1 LLVHRPVIINNNT
14 SDETLERKITLA
26 TEGFTTKF
34 CESILRN
41 RRKLSAENAL
51 TLSEYIISMKRE
63 TNPRL
68 TYIRYTIQFL
78 SELSRCIGIHK
89 PFKEMTKEDVS
100 CYLDKCRKPE
110 NEDPIHKWIGS
121 YNVKRITL
129 LRFFKWLYY
138 PLCNPQ
144 KRNELSAAE
153 RKPECIMD
161 IPKLKRKE
169 ISCYKPSDMWTQE
182 DDLLFLKWVTNKRDR
197 CYHTMARDLSAR
209 PHEILALKIKDIAF
223 KTVDKYQYADVVLNG
238 KTGSRP
244 IPLIQSIPYVKE
256 WLSNHPSRNNS
267 NSSIFVALSCNSM
280 NRTLTIGGLYR
291 IYKYYKEE
299 FLPNL
304 LQDPTVSSEDKQKIK
319 ELLTKPFNPYIRRHS
334 ALTEKSTKLKLHIF
348 NQHAGWSMNS
358 NMAQKYIHYFGFE
371 SSESLL
377 EAYGIVTKNNVP
389 IDTLNPKICPNCSE
403 GNTQDAKFCSKC
415 KMIMTFEGY
424 QQALEEQKQKEDRL
438 TIIENQMKALIST
451 LGNMKDQSQVNQMAQ
466 TLYDSSIIK
475 KTVREE

>member
-1 LLVHRPVIINNNT
+1 
-14 SDETLERKITLA
+14 
-26 TEGFTTKF
+26 
-34 CESILRN
+34 
-41 RRKLSAENAL
+41 
-51 TLSEYIISMKRE
+51 M
-63 TNPRL
+63 
-68 TYIRYTIQFL
+68 
-78 SELSRCIGIHK
+78 
-89 PFKEMTKEDVS
+89 
-100 CYLDKCRKPE
+100 
-110 NEDPIHKWIGS
+110 
-121 YNVKRITL
+121 
-129 LRFFKWLYY
+129 
-138 PLCNPQ
+138 
-144 KRNELSAAE
+144 
-153 RKPECIMD
+153 
-161 IPKLKRKE
+161 
-169 ISCYKPSDMWTQE
+169 
-182 DDLLFLKWVTNKRDR
+182 NK
-197 CYHTMARDLSAR
+197 
-209 PHEILALKIKDIAF
+209 
-223 KTVDKYQYADVVLNG
+223 
-238 KTGSRP
+238 
-244 IPLIQSIPYVKE
+244 
-256 WLSNHPSRNNS
+256 
-267 NSSIFVALSCNSM
+267 
-280 NRTLTIGGLYR
+280 TLTIGGLYR

-299 FLPNL
+299 FFPNL

-334 ALTEKSTKLKLHIF
+334 ALNEKSTKLKLHIF